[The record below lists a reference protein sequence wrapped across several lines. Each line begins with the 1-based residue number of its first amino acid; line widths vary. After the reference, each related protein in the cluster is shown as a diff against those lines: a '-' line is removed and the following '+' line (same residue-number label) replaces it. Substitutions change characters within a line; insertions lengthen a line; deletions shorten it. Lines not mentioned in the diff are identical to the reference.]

1 MPAQNALYQEV
12 EQQML
17 TITAEADLRI
27 TSVRRLALLVTG
39 IIAAKSCVLTQV
51 AAELEA
57 LKLTQ
62 ATWAESITRR
72 LRRTLNDPALT
83 ANTCYA
89 PVLPRVIDWPAVLRG
104 SRRVVLIV
112 DESSKED
119 EIHLVRISLAYWGG
133 SLPLAWAVWE
143 QNQPLPAGHY
153 WATVDAILDRIAAL
167 LPAGLE
173 VVVVADRAYDIPAFI
188 DRISAKGW
196 HWVVRCKAGSSLRWR
211 DAQGREWALR
221 ALVERHLPS
230 PGRRWKARGQV
241 FKAAGWRVASVVGL
255 WAPGQ
260 AERLVVL
267 SDLPAQWAILRL
279 YGRRFWIEPGFRNDK
294 SRGWQWEDSQVQG
307 VAHHERL
314 LLGLAW
320 ASLVTLCLGVQE
332 AQRRVDALAER
343 PIRVRAGRPAP
354 AQPQHARESLF
365 TLGLRRVRHWLY
377 QAWAGAFPWRLADL
391 DTDSWTAQWQC
402 HQAYRLI
409 FQTVRP

>member
-1 MPAQNALYQEV
+1 MPAQVALYQEV

-17 TITAEADLRI
+17 TITAEADLRV

-39 IIAAKSCVLTQV
+39 IIAAKSCVLAQV
-51 AAELEA
+51 AAELAALHLTEA
-57 LKLTQ
+57 R
-62 ATWAESITRR
+62 WAESIARR

-83 ANTCYA
+83 AATCYE

-104 SRRVVLIV
+104 SRRAVLIV

-119 EIHLVRISLAYWGG
+119 EVHLFRVSLAYWGG

-143 QNQPLPAGHY
+143 QNQPLPDGYY
-153 WATVDAILDRIAAL
+153 WQTVDAILARIAVL
-167 LPAGLE
+167 VPAGLE
-173 VVVVADRAYDIPAFI
+173 VVVVADRAYDIPAFV
-188 DRISAKGW
+188 DRIAGYGW

-211 DAQGREWALR
+211 EYQGREGELR
-221 ALVERHLPS
+221 ALVARHLPG

-241 FKAAGWRVASVVGL
+241 FKAAGWRDASVVGV
-255 WAPGQ
+255 WAPGH

-267 SDLPAQWAILRL
+267 SDLPAQWAVLRL
-279 YGRRFWIEPGFRNDK
+279 YGRRFWIEPGFRADK
-294 SRGWQWEDSQVQG
+294 RKGWQWEDSQVQG

-314 LLGLAW
+314 LLGMAW
-320 ASLVTLCLGVQE
+320 ASLVALCLGVQE
-332 AQRRVDALAER
+332 AKARLAALAER
-343 PIRVRAGRPAP
+343 PIRVRAGRPCP
-354 AQPQHARESLF
+354 GQPQHARDSLF
-365 TLGLRRVRHWLY
+365 TLGLRRVRQWLY

-391 DTDSWTAQWQC
+391 DTESWTAQWQF

>member
-1 MPAQNALYQEV
+1 MPAHVGLYQEV

-17 TITAEADLRI
+17 RSTTAAGLRI

-39 IIAAKSCVLTQV
+39 IIAAKSCVLAQV
-51 AAELEA
+51 AAELEV

-83 ANTCYA
+83 AATCYE

-112 DESSKED
+112 DESSKAD
-119 EIHLVRISLAYWGG
+119 QIHLLRVSLAYWGG
-133 SLPLAWAVWE
+133 SLPLAWAVWA
-143 QNQPLPAGHY
+143 QNQPLPDGSY
-153 WATVDAILDRIAAL
+153 WQTVDALLARIAAL

-173 VVVVADRAYDIPAFI
+173 VIVVADRAYDIPAFV
-188 DRISAKGW
+188 DRIRAKGW
-196 HWVVRCKAGSSLRWR
+196 HWVVRGKVGSSLRWR
-211 DAQGREWALR
+211 DGQGREWALR
-221 ALVERHLPS
+221 ALVACHLPG

-241 FKAAGWRVASVVGL
+241 FKAAGWRDASVVGV
-255 WAPGQ
+255 WAPGH

-267 SDLPAQWAILRL
+267 SDLPAQWAVLRL
-279 YGRRFWIEPGFRNDK
+279 YGRRFWIEPGFRADK
-294 SRGWQWEDSQVQG
+294 RKGWQWEASQVQG

-314 LLGLAW
+314 LLGMAW

-332 AQRRVDALAER
+332 AQRRLAALAER
-343 PIRVRAGRPAP
+343 PIRVRAGRPCP
-354 AQPQHARESLF
+354 GQPQHARDSLF
-365 TLGLRRVRHWLY
+365 TLGVRRVRQWRS
-377 QAWAGAFPWRLADL
+377 QAWAGALPWRLADL
-391 DTDSWTAQWQC
+391 DTESWTAQWQF

>member
-1 MPAQNALYQEV
+1 MPAHVAVYQEV

-17 TITAEADLRI
+17 TITAKADLRI

-39 IIAAKSCVLTQV
+39 IIAAKSCVLAQV

-62 ATWAESITRR
+62 ATWTESITRR

-83 ANTCYA
+83 AATCYA
-89 PVLPRVIDWPAVLRG
+89 PVLPRVIDWPAVRRG

-112 DESSKED
+112 DESSKTD
-119 EIHLVRISLAYWGG
+119 QIHLFRVSLAYWGG
-133 SLPLAWAVWE
+133 SLPLAWAVWA
-143 QNQPLPAGHY
+143 QNQPLPEGSY
-153 WATVDAILDRIAAL
+153 WQTVDAILARIAAL
-167 LPAGLE
+167 VPAGLE
-173 VVVVADRAYDIPAFI
+173 VIVVADRAYDIPAFI

-196 HWVVRCKAGSSLRWR
+196 HWVVRCKVSSSLRWR
-211 DAQGREWALR
+211 DVPGREWALR
-221 ALVERHLPS
+221 TLVECHLPG

-241 FKAAGWRVASVVGL
+241 FKAAGWRDASVVGV
-255 WAPGQ
+255 WAPGH

-267 SDLPAQWAILRL
+267 SDLPTQWAVLRL

-294 SRGWQWEDSQVQG
+294 RRGWQWEASQVQG

-314 LLGLAW
+314 LLGMAW

-332 AQRRVDALAER
+332 AQRRLAALAER
-343 PIRVRAGRPAP
+343 PIRVRDGRPCP
-354 AQPQHARESLF
+354 GQPQHARDSLF
-365 TLGLRRVRHWLY
+365 ILGLRYVRHWLY
-377 QAWAGAFPWRLADL
+377 QAWAGAFPWHLANL
-391 DTDSWTAQWQC
+391 DTASWTAHWQF

>member
-1 MPAQNALYQEV
+1 MPAQVALYQAV
-12 EQQML
+12 EQQMT
-17 TITAEADLRI
+17 TITAEAGVRS

-39 IIAAKSCVLTQV
+39 IIAAKSCVLAQV
-51 AAELEA
+51 AAELET

-62 ATWAESITRR
+62 ATWAESIARR

-83 ANTCYA
+83 AATCYE

-119 EIHLVRISLAYWGG
+119 QIHLFRVSLAYWGG

-143 QNQPLPAGHY
+143 QNQPLPDGYY
-153 WATVDAILDRIAAL
+153 WQTVDAILARIAAL
-167 LPAGLE
+167 VPAGLE
-173 VVVVADRAYDIPAFI
+173 VIVVADRAYDIPAFV
-188 DRISAKGW
+188 DRIAAKGW

-211 DAQGREWALR
+211 DYQGREWELR
-221 ALVERHLPS
+221 ALVERHLPG
-230 PGRRWKARGQV
+230 PGRRWKGRGQV
-241 FKAAGWRVASVVGL
+241 FKAAGWRAASVVGV
-255 WAPGQ
+255 WAPGH

-267 SDLPAQWAILRL
+267 SDLPAQWAVLRL
-279 YGRRFWIEPGFRNDK
+279 YGRRFWTEPGFRNDK

-314 LLGLAW
+314 LLAMAW
-320 ASLVTLCLGVQE
+320 ASLVTLGVGVQAARE
-332 AQRRVDALAER
+332 RLTALAER
-343 PIRVRAGRPAP
+343 PIRVRAGRPCP
-354 AQPQHARESLF
+354 GRPQHARDSVF

-391 DTDSWTAQWQC
+391 DTESWTTRWQF